1 MPVYQYDGKSFV
13 CIDDF
18 HQYALQTLA
27 KTSLDYYESG
37 AEDELTLK
45 ANLESFKNILINPR
59 LLVDISH
66 IDTSSSILG
75 NKVSMP
81 IGFAPTALHRLAHDE
96 GEKATAKAAFDA
108 GIAMCLSSYSTTS
121 IEDVALSTNHQGIL
135 FFQLYFNI
143 NREITTNLLKRA
155 HASGYKAIA
164 LTIDAQVSG
173 FRRKDHK
180 NKFTL
185 PSYMSF
191 ANFEN
196 QELLQNLSAT
206 NSSSSVM
213 HNLLNS
219 ADHSITW
226 EDLAWIKEISQLPL
240 IVKGILNAE
249 DAELA
254 LKFGADAVWITN
266 HGGRQI
272 DGCRTAIEVLPEVC
286 EALKGSEIEI
296 YVDGGV
302 RKGSD
307 VYKALALGADHVF
320 IGRPVLYGLASGGQ
334 QGVSAVINI
343 LHDELQRNMQL
354 SGKVSI
360 KNITRTSVM
369 FRK

>member
-1 MPVYQYDGKSFV
+1 
-13 CIDDF
+13 
-18 HQYALQTLA
+18 
-27 KTSLDYYESG
+27 
-37 AEDELTLK
+37 
-45 ANLESFKNILINPR
+45 
-59 LLVDISH
+59 
-66 IDTSSSILG
+66 
-75 NKVSMP
+75 
-81 IGFAPTALHRLAHDE
+81 
-96 GEKATAKAAFDA
+96 
-108 GIAMCLSSYSTTS
+108 
-121 IEDVALSTNHQGIL
+121 
-135 FFQLYFNI
+135 
-143 NREITTNLLKRA
+143 
-155 HASGYKAIA
+155 
-164 LTIDAQVSG
+164 
-173 FRRKDHK
+173 
-180 NKFTL
+180 
-185 PSYMSF
+185 
-191 ANFEN
+191 
-196 QELLQNLSAT
+196 
-206 NSSSSVM
+206 M